1 MSIGWN
7 LGNKLIGGITN
18 FVGLTDTDAAQRGAD
33 EYTSGV
39 SRAGDQLHSDLE
51 PLYDTYQSAMNDGYS
66 LGENLDRYSG
76 RMNQNNADI

>member
-1 MSIGWN
+1 MSSGWN

-39 SRAGDQLHSDLE
+39 SLSRSMTRTS
-51 PLYDTYQSAMNDGYS
+51 P
-66 LGENLDRYSG
+66 R
-76 RMNQNNADI
+76 